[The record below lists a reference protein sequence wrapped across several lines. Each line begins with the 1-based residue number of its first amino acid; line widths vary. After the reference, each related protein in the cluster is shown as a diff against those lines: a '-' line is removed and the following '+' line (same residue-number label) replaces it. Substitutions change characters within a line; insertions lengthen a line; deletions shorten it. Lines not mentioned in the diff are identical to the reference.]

1 MQPTTSNKPAHV
13 QQLKQAL
20 AVKNEL
26 SQQAQFTRNDEY
38 GKVNEIQFKQYET
51 TLIRR
56 REVERLTA
64 LSRSRIYALMAA
76 GDFPK
81 NIPLGAMSVAW
92 LEIEVREWISNRIA
106 DSRKS
111 GV

>member
-1 MQPTTSNKPAHV
+1 MQPTASNKPAHV
-13 QQLKQAL
+13 QQPQ
-20 AVKNEL
+20 
-26 SQQAQFTRNDEY
+26 
-38 GKVNEIQFKQYET
+38 T

-56 REVERLTA
+56 KEVERLTA

-81 NIPLGAMSVAW
+81 NIPLGVMSVAW
-92 LEIEVREWISNRIA
+92 LEIEVREWIANRIA
-106 DSRKS
+106 DSRKA